1 LLNFKWVYMKQKQ
14 PTKTI
19 IEEKFAEFFNQSYE
33 QNDLVYRQNT
43 DVLTLE
49 NDSNE
54 QFLDNALAGIKL
66 IFLYVPGAMAIH
78 FVGVFI
84 KFIIQYSDSMPNFAA
99 ELSGVALVGTF
110 LTMLGIGKLNDL
122 NYLKVPAAIFAT
134 SVLVSISHLILSAI
148 IGFETEGIFMLISF
162 PLVIIAGYF
171 VKIFLDKK

>member
-1 LLNFKWVYMKQKQ
+1 MKQKQ

-19 IEEKFAEFFNQSYE
+19 VEERFAEFFTQNYE
-33 QNDLVYRQNT
+33 QTDLVYRQNT

-49 NDSNE
+49 NDTNDE
-54 QFLDNALAGIKL
+54 EFLDNALVAIKL
-66 IFLYVPGAMAIH
+66 MFLYVPGATAIH

-84 KFIIQYSDSMPNFAA
+84 KFIIQYGGSMPNFAA

-134 SVLVSISHLILSAI
+134 SALVSILHIILSAI
-148 IGFETEGIFMLISF
+148 TGVESEGIFMLASF
-162 PLVIIAGYF
+162 PLVIIAGCF
-171 VKIFLDKK
+171 VKTCLDKE